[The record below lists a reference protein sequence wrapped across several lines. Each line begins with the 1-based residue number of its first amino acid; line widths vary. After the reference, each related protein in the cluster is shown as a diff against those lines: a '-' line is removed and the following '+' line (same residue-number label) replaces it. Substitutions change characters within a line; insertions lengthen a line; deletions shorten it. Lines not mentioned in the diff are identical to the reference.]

1 MTVNPIGILGGSFD
15 PIHLAHLRTALEVR
29 DMLDLSELRFFPCGQ
44 PPHRTPPVATAQ
56 QRVAML
62 QLAIA
67 GEPGLIVDER
77 EIQREGPCYTFFT
90 LQSLR
95 VEFPAVPLCLI
106 IGADQFV
113 NFDTWHRWQEILGLA
128 HLVVVYRPGW
138 NPTGQIGN
146 AELARLVQEHT
157 TIEAH
162 NLRDVAGGQLF
173 FAQVSQFD
181 LSSSR
186 IRALLRQGKSVRYL
200 VPDAVYDYIRSQN
213 LYNKAAGGL

>member
-1 MTVNPIGILGGSFD
+1 MIGILGGSFD
-15 PIHLAHLRTALEVR
+15 PIHLAHLRTAVEVR
-29 DMLDLSELRFFPCGQ
+29 DLLDLHELRFFPCGQ
-44 PPHRTPPVATAQ
+44 PPHRTAPVASAE

-62 QLAIA
+62 RLAIA
-67 GEPGLIVDER
+67 DEPGLIIDER
-77 EIQREGPCYTFFT
+77 EIQREGPCYTFYT

-95 VEFPAVPLCLI
+95 EKFPRVPLCLI

-157 TIEAH
+157 TVDVGS
-162 NLRDVAGGQLF
+162 LRDIAGGQLF

-186 IRALLRQGKSVRYL
+186 IRTLLRQGKSVRYL
-200 VPDAVYDYIRSQN
+200 VPDAVYDYIRSQT
-213 LYNKAAGGL
+213 LYSKAAGGA

>member
-1 MTVNPIGILGGSFD
+1 MIGILGGSFD
-15 PIHLAHLRTALEVR
+15 PIHIAHLRTALEVR
-29 DMLDLSELRFFPCGQ
+29 DLLDLSELRFFPCGQ
-44 PPHRTPPVATAQ
+44 PPHRTAPIANAA

-67 GEPGLIVDER
+67 GEPGLLIDER
-77 EIQREGPCYTFFT
+77 EIQRAGPCYTFNT

-95 VEFPAVPLCLI
+95 EEFPRAPLCLI
-106 IGADQFV
+106 IGADQFI

-157 TIEAH
+157 TAEAGS
-162 NLRDVAGGQLF
+162 LRDVVGGRLL

-186 IRALLRQGKSVRYL
+186 IRTLLRQGKSVRFL

>member
-1 MTVNPIGILGGSFD
+1 MIGILGGSFD
-15 PIHLAHLRTALEVR
+15 PVHLAHLRSAVEVR
-29 DMLDLSELRFFPCGQ
+29 DLLDLTELRLFPCGQ
-44 PPHRTPPVATAQ
+44 PPHRTAPIANPQ

-62 QLAIA
+62 RLAIV
-67 GEPGLIVDER
+67 GEPGLVIDER
-77 EIQREGPCYTFFT
+77 EIQREGPCYTFYT

-95 VEFPAVPLCLI
+95 AEFPRTPLCLI

-128 HLVVVYRPGW
+128 HLVVMYRPGW

-157 TIEAH
+157 TVDASSM
-162 NLRDVAGGQLF
+162 RDVAGGQLL

-181 LSSSR
+181 LSSSH
-186 IRALLRQGKSVRYL
+186 IRTLLRQGKSVRYL

>member
-1 MTVNPIGILGGSFD
+1 MIGILGGSFD
-15 PIHLAHLRTALEVR
+15 PVHLAHLRTALEVR
-29 DMLDLSELRFFPCGQ
+29 DLLDLSELRFFPCGQ
-44 PPHRTPPVATAQ
+44 PPHRTSPVATAQ

-62 QLAIA
+62 RLAIA
-67 GEPGLIVDER
+67 GETGLIIDER
-77 EIQREGPCYTFFT
+77 EIQRAGPCYTFYT

-95 VEFPAVPLCLI
+95 EEFPHVPLCLI

-138 NPTGQIGN
+138 SPTGQIGSAKL
-146 AELARLVQEHT
+146 AELIQEHT
-157 TIEAH
+157 TADAAG
-162 NLRDVAGGQLF
+162 LRDPVGGRLL

-186 IRALLRQGKSVRYL
+186 IRMLLRQGKSVRYL
-200 VPDAVYDYIRSQN
+200 VPDAVWDYIRKEN
-213 LYNKAAGGL
+213 IYNKAAGGM

>member
-1 MTVNPIGILGGSFD
+1 MNSIGILGGSFD

-62 QLAIA
+62 RLAIA
-67 GEPGLIVDER
+67 GEPGLVIDER
-77 EIQREGPCYTFFT
+77 EIRRDGPCYTFFT

-95 VEFPAVPLCLI
+95 DEFSRVPLCLV

-113 NFDTWHRWQEILGLA
+113 NFDTWHRWQEIMGLA

-138 NPTGQIGN
+138 NPTGQIGS

-157 TIEAH
+157 TAEASS
-162 NLRDVAGGQLF
+162 LRDPAGGRLF

-186 IRALLRQGKSVRYL
+186 IRVLLRQGKSVRYL
-200 VPDAVYDYIRSQN
+200 VPDAVWDYIHTEH

>member
-1 MTVNPIGILGGSFD
+1 MIGVLGGSFD

-29 DMLDLSELRFFPCGQ
+29 DLLDLSELRFFPCGQ
-44 PPHRTPPVATAQ
+44 PPHRASPIATAQ

-62 QLAIA
+62 RLAIA
-67 GEPGLIVDER
+67 NEPGLVIDER
-77 EIQREGPCYTFFT
+77 EIHREGPCYTFYT

-95 VEFPAVPLCLI
+95 EEFPRTPLCLI
-106 IGADQFV
+106 VGADQFV
-113 NFDTWHRWQEILGLA
+113 NFDTWHRWQELLGFA

-138 NPTGQIGN
+138 NPTGQIGS
-146 AELARLVQEHT
+146 AELARLIQEHT
-157 TIEAH
+157 TDAASD
-162 NLRDVAGGQLF
+162 LRDVGGGRLF

-200 VPDAVYDYIRSQN
+200 VPDAVWDYIRSEH
-213 LYNKAAGGL
+213 LYNKAAGGM